1 MDTPKRVLEY
11 QIAPYDYYVR
21 DYFLAKSLLY
31 VLSYKDDDIL
41 FHVAIDEA
49 ATKYK
54 IERRKIVEHVQT
66 IKMLNDTIPQQVG
79 SP

>member
-1 MDTPKRVLEY
+1 MTKPHMVLEY

-41 FHVAIDEA
+41 FHVATDEA

-54 IERRKIVEHVQT
+54 IPRADIIKHIQT
-66 IKMLNDTIPQQVG
+66 IDMLNTTKG
-79 SP
+79 GAL